1 MSKYIKG
8 LVQTE
13 LEKRINDND
22 IRDFFVV
29 SIKGI
34 NGVDNNLM
42 RGALKEKNI
51 GLSVVKN
58 SLFKKA
64 LRSRQM
70 AGAEALFNGTCAI
83 AYGGD
88 SIVDVAKELVEWV
101 KKVNVLE
108 IKGAF
113 LEGLALDSEAATS
126 LSKMKTRIELYG
138 EIVML
143 AQSPAARV
151 ASCVSSP
158 AGIIAGCVKAI
169 IEKAEKQAA

>member
-1 MSKYIKG
+1 MSKYIKD

-29 SIKGI
+29 NIKGI

-64 LRSRQM
+64 LLSHQM
-70 AGAEALFNGTCAI
+70 EGAEALFSGACTI

-101 KKVNVLE
+101 KKVKSLE

-113 LEGLALDSEAATS
+113 LEGLALDAEAATS

-151 ASCVSSP
+151 ASCVISP

-169 IEKAEKQAA
+169 VEKAEKEAA